1 MSGWPLRQDARAP
14 RKSKERLALEPG
26 VWHNFARILNTTP
39 MKTETTSTAVE
50 TSAAK
55 QPWTEPTLTTLALS
69 LETHAQAMTG
79 GDGMG
84 AGTNL
89 T

>member
-1 MSGWPLRQDARAP
+1 
-14 RKSKERLALEPG
+14 
-26 VWHNFARILNTTP
+26 
-39 MKTETTSTAVE
+39 MKTETTSAAVE

>member
-1 MSGWPLRQDARAP
+1 
-14 RKSKERLALEPG
+14 
-26 VWHNFARILNTTP
+26 
-39 MKTETTSTAVE
+39 MKTETTSTPE
-50 TSAAK
+50 ITK
-55 QPWTEPTLTTLALS
+55 QAWTEPTLTTLALS